1 MAAMGPCVTSSGIHC
16 TLPGCKL
23 ADLYENYIAKAYNI
37 SVPGMVDSF
46 LKAIARDVTF
56 IIEFFVHVRYF
67 LTLPILPYFV
77 FDMSVTLPGHAAHNI
92 SFLMV
97 DEIRQH

>member
-1 MAAMGPCVTSSGIHC
+1 MKIILQRLITYQFWEWRI
-16 TLPGCKL
+16 L
-23 ADLYENYIAKAYNI
+23 
-37 SVPGMVDSF
+37 F
-46 LKAIARDVTF
+46 FKAIARDVTF

>member
-1 MAAMGPCVTSSGIHC
+1 MGRFVNFWNDIIVINMAPVGPCVTSSGIHC
-16 TLPGCKL
+16 TLPGCRL

-56 IIEFFVHVRYF
+56 IIEFCSCPFFFLPFQFCLILF
-67 LTLPILPYFV
+67 LTC
-77 FDMSVTLPGHAAHNI
+77 
-92 SFLMV
+92 
-97 DEIRQH
+97 

>member
-16 TLPGCKL
+16 TLLGCRL

-46 LKAIARDVTF
+46 LKAIARDFTF
-56 IIEFFVHVRYF
+56 IIEFCSCPFFSYTF
-67 LTLPILPYFV
+67 NFA
-77 FDMSVTLPGHAAHNI
+77 FDMFVC
-92 SFLMV
+92 
-97 DEIRQH
+97 RY